1 MQTPCAA
8 YEEIGLKQQGQYQQ
22 LNTNI
27 LQIENE
33 YYASVRPKSN
43 VISGKKYFLL
53 DASRLIWVDA
63 PCALLTGH

>member
-1 MQTPCAA
+1 MHSLKSGMQTPCAA

-33 YYASVRPKSN
+33 YYASLFSTANNWR
-43 VISGKKYFLL
+43 IL
-53 DASRLIWVDA
+53 
-63 PCALLTGH
+63 

>member
-8 YEEIGLKQQGQYQQ
+8 YEEIGLKKQGQYQQ

-43 VISGKKYFLL
+43 VISG
-53 DASRLIWVDA
+53 RLFRIMLVT
-63 PCALLTGH
+63 LTLAIK

>member
-8 YEEIGLKQQGQYQQ
+8 YEEIGLKKQGQYQQ

-33 YYASVRPKSN
+33 YYASGHITFVVKLPKC
-43 VISGKKYFLL
+43 F
-53 DASRLIWVDA
+53 ARRF
-63 PCALLTGH
+63 